1 MNNKFEDISESFDD
15 YKINHLCAIMERY
28 IPYQMRILV
37 DKTDYRLFKN
47 IYNMKGKTLFALVN

>member
-1 MNNKFEDISESFDD
+1 
-15 YKINHLCAIMERY
+15 
-28 IPYQMRILV
+28 MRIMV